1 MEHEYESEI
10 HVHEKH
16 NSVGVVKNN
25 CVGAVGDNSVGMV
38 VVVHKKE
45 QPSAVSNCNYLED
58 KQFEDNRI
66 DSKRK
71 IESMKLASNYPLLNS
86 CHPSKSTYLQ
96 NY

>member
-1 MEHEYESEI
+1 MEHEHEAEI

-16 NSVGVVKNN
+16 N
-25 CVGAVGDNSVGMV
+25 CVGAVEEENSVGMV

-45 QPSAVSNCNYLED
+45 QPPAVNNCNYLED

-66 DSKRK
+66 DSKKK
-71 IESMKLASNYPLLNS
+71 IESTKLVSNYPLLNS

-96 NY
+96 NSQLP